1 MGAWEDGFAA
11 GWRAREIE
19 ARGLSPGDYDIPSKV
34 PATTR
39 KARRPKRKLTAHNRF
54 MSKELKKLKKKH
66 PRTSQKQLFKKA
78 NAAWRRKKR
87 R

>member
-11 GWRAREIE
+11 GYAAAAVR
-19 ARGLSPGDYDIPSKV
+19 RGENPDAFRTELRMKQTR
-34 PATTR
+34 ATT
-39 KARRPKRKLTAHNRF
+39 PKKTRKLTAHNRF